1 MEGKASK
8 PNAHKTL
15 LKQSEKKAACL
26 MRLYMQQLDASVGF
40 STAMISLLRAPAFV
54 AASNAVNPANV

>member
-1 MEGKASK
+1 
-8 PNAHKTL
+8 
-15 LKQSEKKAACL
+15 
-26 MRLYMQQLDASVGF
+26 MQQLDASVGF